1 MLFLMCVYVM
11 SFYITRE
18 NRNMA
23 ERRDEDEGRTGQ
35 IKGRNGE
42 KLRYERKF
50 SSVFKFDNL
59 FTVAILKLVVTSA
72 N

>member
-1 MLFLMCVYVM
+1 MSYLF
-11 SFYITRE
+11 IKQEKT
-18 NRNMA
+18 NIA
-23 ERRDEDEGRTGQ
+23 ERRDKDEGRTGQ

-50 SSVFKFDNL
+50 SSAFKFDNL